1 MGNLYDDPRMDGE
14 EFDDSESTF
23 INRRHSHRNTSQA
36 LVTTTAA
43 AAAATTDSTST
54 SPYARANLQ
63 LPKKKKERRPWRQVI
78 KELFKGGGPSAA
90 SGIPGENGARIIH
103 INNNHLNDEQKFLSN
118 TVTTGKYSIWN
129 FLPKFLYEEFSKYA
143 NIFFLFVSCIQ
154 VKSKGYTH
162 TRARG
167 IVSHHLFIHTHTL
180 SCSKSLTFH
189 LLQDGLPL
197 YHYLLYYLSPP

>member
-1 MGNLYDDPRMDGE
+1 MDNLYDDPKMDGE

-23 INRRHSHRNTSQA
+23 INRRHSQRNNSQA
-36 LVTTTAA
+36 LVTT
-43 AAAATTDSTST
+43 AAAATSDSTST

-63 LPKKKKERRPWRQVI
+63 LPRKKKERRPWRQVI
-78 KELFKGGGPSAA
+78 KDLLKGGGPSVA

-118 TVTTGKYSIWN
+118 RVTTGKYSVFS

-154 VKSKGYTH
+154 VKKKKKKRKGYTH
-162 TRARG
+162 TR
-167 IVSHHLFIHTHTL
+167 V
-180 SCSKSLTFH
+180 KSLTSSF
-189 LLQDGLPL
+189 L
-197 YHYLLYYLSPP
+197 